1 MSVQWHEFSTKEELD
16 QQLAQAIGQ
25 QLKLAIASKGKAALA
40 VSGGR
45 TPAGMFKALSELD
58 IDFSKVYATLVDE
71 RWVPVDH
78 ADSNERTVR
87 QNLLTGNAAAIQFVS
102 PVSAAPTPHEGE
114 AEIEQRFAALPLPF
128 DVLIL
133 GMGDDGHTASL
144 FPNAV
149 ELEAACAS
157 TALVAAVTPPV
168 APHLRITLTLPTIA
182 KAHNVIVHITG
193 EGKKELL
200 QTALAEAKP
209 LLEQYPI
216 RRVLDAVTGN
226 KSVFWTA

>member
-1 MSVQWHEFSTKEELD
+1 MSVQWHEFASKDQLD
-16 QQLAQAIGQ
+16 QQLAQTIGQ
-25 QLKLAIASKGKAALA
+25 QLNLAIAARGKASLA

-58 IDFSKVYATLVDE
+58 IDFDKVYATLVDE

-87 QNLLTGNAAAIQFVS
+87 QNLLVGKAAAIHFVS
-102 PVSAAPTPHEGE
+102 PVSAAATPHEGQ
-114 AEIEQRFAALPLPF
+114 AEIEQRFATLPAPF

-133 GMGDDGHTASL
+133 GMGEDGHTASL
-144 FPNAV
+144 FPNAP

-157 TALVAAVTPPV
+157 TDLVAAVTPPV
-168 APHLRITLTLPTIA
+168 APHKRITLTLPTIA

-200 QTALAEAKP
+200 QTALTEDKP
-209 LLEQYPI
+209 LTEQYPI
-216 RRVLDAVTGN
+216 RRVLDAVKGN